1 MAEGS
6 LITDDMR
13 ALVDKESDPWYCEIT
28 RQNIRLFARAVGYT
42 DPIYYDVDAAKAK
55 GHRDLV
61 APVGFAG
68 IPVFDPNTHSA
79 FDDDAGSFPWVTAGL
94 NGGTDF
100 EYLDVLY
107 AGDVLEARRKVT
119 NWAERSSRMGQ
130 MVIMNQ
136 DVVYRRDGKVVAI
149 DHGTSLLVA
158 GEQS

>member
-1 MAEGS
+1 MADQS
-6 LITDDMR
+6 LITDEMR
-13 ALVDKESDPWYCEIT
+13 ALVGKESEPWYCEVT
-28 RQNIRLFARAVGYT
+28 RQNIRLFARAVGFT

-55 GHRDLV
+55 GYRDLV

-68 IPVFDPNTHSA
+68 IPVFDPNKHST
-79 FDDDAGSFPWVTAGL
+79 FDDDPGSFPWVTAGL

-100 EYLDVLY
+100 EYRDLIY

-119 NWAERSSRMGQ
+119 NWTERESRMGR

-136 DVVYRRDGKVVAI
+136 DTVYRRDGQVVAI